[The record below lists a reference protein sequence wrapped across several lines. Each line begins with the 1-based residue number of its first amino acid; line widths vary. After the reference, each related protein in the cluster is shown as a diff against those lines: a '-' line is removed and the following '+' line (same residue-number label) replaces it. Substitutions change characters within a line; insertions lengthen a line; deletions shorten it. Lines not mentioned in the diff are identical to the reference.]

1 MHDTE
6 ETAVDQSAREEQ
18 LRAEAERNGVS
29 PAAIQHAVEVIA
41 AVQRRDRDDYRANFG
56 GELTLDQWFEG
67 YGTEGFNQLLT
78 YAAGKAGLGDGGPGV
93 LRRVLTA
100 AALAEQDPTAESP
113 AHRLG
118 FAARPV
124 GPDGFVGYTDVGV
137 SRAAEPDPAGQ
148 KSEEDADDSG
158 PMILFGEHPEH
169 GWIADGLYDDS
180 IVAILEQAGFCYDS
194 VLATHRIP
202 AAVDP
207 WVVLR
212 RVARGLQQHD
222 VGFLIL
228 DAKSAAEAA
237 GPPPRSDL

>member
-1 MHDTE
+1 M
-6 ETAVDQSAREEQ
+6 DQSAREEQ
-18 LRAEAERNGVS
+18 LRAEAERHGAP
-29 PAAIQHAVEVIA
+29 PAAVQYAVEVIA
-41 AVQRRDRDDYRANFG
+41 AVQRRDRDDYRHNFG

-100 AALAEQDPTAESP
+100 AALAEQDSTVESP

-118 FAARPV
+118 FAVRPAGRDGSV
-124 GPDGFVGYTDVGV
+124 GHTDVGV

-158 PMILFGEHPEH
+158 PVILFGEHPEH

-194 VLATHRIP
+194 ALATHRIP

-207 WVVLR
+207 WVVLH
-212 RVARGLQQHD
+212 RVARALQQHD
-222 VGFLIL
+222 VGFLVL

-237 GPPPRSDL
+237 GLPPSSDL